1 VTRVRAVV
9 GEARAQARRACVSHE
24 DERTLDLVAD
34 RVRNEM
40 AADAPIE
47 DVMNTGMMLVASA
60 LLSISHATLAQ
71 KPASTRAGIA
81 DVNGTRL
88 YYETTGSGPHVVL
101 LHGGNLD
108 SRMWDD
114 QVPFLAKSFT
124 VTRYDIRPY
133 GRSGPAE
140 KGFSSVDDLAALMD
154 FLGIERASLV
164 GLSLGGRIAIDFA
177 LTHPD
182 RLDKLVVMG
191 PGLTG
196 FPFNQKDE
204 AVLAMLAVAKKGD
217 ANAAMDLWL
226 KHPMM
231 APAMARPELATRI
244 RPIAMD
250 NARIWTNLAVGERVP
265 NPPAIERLGEIR
277 APTLVIVGARDV
289 PDIQQIVKLLAAGI
303 RGARVEVIPDA
314 AHMPNM
320 EDAPRVNRLLGEFLP
335 GK

>member
-1 VTRVRAVV
+1 
-9 GEARAQARRACVSHE
+9 
-24 DERTLDLVAD
+24 
-34 RVRNEM
+34 
-40 AADAPIE
+40 
-47 DVMNTGMMLVASA
+47 MNGRMLFIASA
-60 LLSISHATLAQ
+60 LLALSDATLAQ
-71 KPASTRAGIA
+71 KPTPPRTGIA
-81 DVNGTRL
+81 EVNGTRL
-88 YYETTGSGPHVVL
+88 YYEMTGSGPHVVL

-133 GRSGPAE
+133 GRSAVTE
-140 KGFSSVDDLAALMD
+140 KGFSSVDDLAALMQ
-154 FLGIERASLV
+154 FLGISRASLV

-182 RLDKLVVMG
+182 HVDKLVLMG

-204 AVLAMLAVAKKGD
+204 AVQAMIARAKEGD
-217 ANAAMDLWL
+217 ARGAMELWL
-226 KHPMM
+226 QHPMM
-231 APAMARPELATRI
+231 APAMARQALAARI

-265 NPPAIERLGEIR
+265 NPPAITRLGEIR
-277 APTLVIVGARDV
+277 APTLLIVGERDV
-289 PDIQQIVKLLAAGI
+289 PDIQQIVKLLAAGV
-303 RGARVEVIPDA
+303 RGARTEVVPGA

-320 EDAPRVNRLLGEFLP
+320 EDPALVNRLLGEFLR
-335 GK
+335 